1 LRRLVACVTVSW
13 VSFLEAP
20 ERVVTRPARVR
31 RRTRIRVT
39 VAAVA
44 VAVAVA
50 HAVAAGVTYYA
61 GWWGSYE
68 HRLTA
73 SVRHLDCKHISTDHH
88 GWAGE
93 DMLVLNERASRRF
106 AAFCEELGPM
116 VTWLRFPSAAAM
128 RAALAATPTD
138 KTSSYAYATVCV
150 SQSRAEVLTFYD
162 VGKGR
167 IDGLCAARDGRIV
180 HRQRQ

>member
-1 LRRLVACVTVSW
+1 LVACVTVSW
-13 VSFLEAP
+13 VSFLEEP
-20 ERVVTRPARVR
+20 ERVVTGPARAR
-31 RRTRIRVT
+31 RRTRMRVT

-44 VAVAVA
+44 VAVAL
-50 HAVAAGVTYYA
+50 AVAAGVTYYV

-73 SVRHLDCKHISTDHH
+73 SVRHLDCKHISIDHD
-88 GWAGE
+88 GWADE
-93 DMLVLNERASRRF
+93 DMLVLNQRASGRF

-128 RAALAATPTD
+128 RAALATTPTD
-138 KTSSYAYATVCV
+138 KTSSYAYSTVCV
-150 SQSRAEVLTFYD
+150 SQSRAEVIMFDD

-180 HRQRQ
+180 HRQQQ